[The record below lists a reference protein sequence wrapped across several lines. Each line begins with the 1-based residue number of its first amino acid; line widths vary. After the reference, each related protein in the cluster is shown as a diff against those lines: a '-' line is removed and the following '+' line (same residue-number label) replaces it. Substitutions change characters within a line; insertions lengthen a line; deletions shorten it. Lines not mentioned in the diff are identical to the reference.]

1 MSARELTVLLA
12 MCMVWGLHF
21 VVIKTAVG
29 ELPPIF
35 YAAVR
40 MTLVAA
46 VMAPFLRWRSGHMV
60 RVLSGGLC
68 LGAMNY
74 AFMFSGLSYATASAS
89 AIAIELYVPF
99 ATILSMI
106 FLGDKLGWRRAV
118 GIAMAFSG
126 VAIIALGETGRGEA
140 DGETR
145 MALGVGL
152 VAAGAFSEAIGAILV
167 KQSTAFKPHELL
179 AWFAVVG
186 AGGLWLMTAAFESG
200 QAAALSASDKGLVV
214 GAIVYSAVGA
224 SIFGHTAYYWLLQR
238 LPVSVV
244 APSMLLTTT
253 LAVFFSVILLGDP
266 FGPRMAVG
274 GLMTLGGV
282 GFVLYR
288 NARRQKIK
296 AAPVL
301 PPQAGM
307 DASADIDGAGAGTQP
322 ATQARTGK
330 PADTQAGAARD
341 AAGRPVSPDP

>member
-1 MSARELTVLLA
+1 MSARELIVLIA
-12 MCMVWGLHF
+12 MCVVWGLHF
-21 VVIKTAVG
+21 VVIKVAVE

-35 YAAVR
+35 YAAIR

-46 VMAPFLRWRSGHMV
+46 VMAPFLRWRPGQMV
-60 RVLSGGLC
+60 RVLIGGLC

-74 AFMFSGLSYATASAS
+74 AFMFSGVSLATASAS

-106 FLGDKLGWRRAV
+106 FLGDKLGWRRAL
-118 GIAMAFSG
+118 GIAMAFAG
-126 VAIIALGETGRGEA
+126 VAIIALGESGEGA

-145 MALGVGL
+145 MALGIGL

-167 KQSTAFKPHELL
+167 KKSTAFKPHELL

-186 AGGLWLMTAAFESG
+186 SVGLWLMTFAFESG
-200 QAAALSASDKGLVV
+200 QTQAFAESDKGLVV

-244 APSMLLTTT
+244 APSMLLTTVM
-253 LAVFFSVILLGDP
+253 AVFFSVMLLGDP
-266 FGPRMAVG
+266 FGLRMVVG
-274 GLMTLGGV
+274 GLMTLCGV

-288 NARRQKIK
+288 NARRQRTS

-301 PPQAGM
+301 QPRVGM
-307 DASADIDGAGAGTQP
+307 E
-322 ATQARTGK
+322 
-330 PADTQAGAARD
+330 D
-341 AAGRPVSPDP
+341 AADNGGKTRVHEG